1 MQYAE
6 RSGRFLFLMYLFAV
20 DSITQ
25 AQAAFEA
32 GRMAEARVLL
42 EAQPASGVAA
52 AWLARV
58 YGQMKMPER
67 AAEAARRAE
76 QLAAGEAAVQH
87 TLALYYAAAGKRALA
102 AEWEGRYARSPQADA
117 AAALRAAMLFGEVG
131 EHPKAIA
138 FGVEALRRGE
148 RPELRLLLARGYE
161 ATGKPEEAVAQYR
174 ALLALLPY
182 DEPTHAAFGQALL
195 RMGRFNEAA
204 AFLAEARGK
213 FDKSPQIELAYGVAL
228 YTLRRFPEA
237 GAAFFRVIALA
248 PEVPQPYIFLSR
260 MIDQLPDRAEALRD
274 AAAAWYR
281 NEAKN
286 GFAPFVYARA
296 LAAAGA
302 PDNETKP
309 LLLEAMRRDG
319 KVWEFPFELGQV
331 LERQRDWAGAAREY
345 ERAIA
350 LNPGVPEPHY
360 RLARVYDRLQKPA
373 LAARERAMHQ
383 KLQGAPKG
391 GMQ

>member
-1 MQYAE
+1 
-6 RSGRFLFLMYLFAV
+6 
-20 DSITQ
+20 
-25 AQAAFEA
+25 
-32 GRMAEARVLL
+32 
-42 EAQPASGVAA
+42 
-52 AWLARV
+52 
-58 YGQMKMPER
+58 
-67 AAEAARRAE
+67 
-76 QLAAGEAAVQH
+76 
-87 TLALYYAAAGKRALA
+87 
-102 AEWEGRYARSPQADA
+102 
-117 AAALRAAMLFGEVG
+117 
-131 EHPKAIA
+131 
-138 FGVEALRRGE
+138 
-148 RPELRLLLARGYE
+148 
-161 ATGKPEEAVAQYR
+161 
-174 ALLALLPY
+174 
-182 DEPTHAAFGQALL
+182 
-195 RMGRFNEAA
+195 
-204 AFLAEARGK
+204 
-213 FDKSPQIELAYGVAL
+213 
-228 YTLRRFPEA
+228 
-237 GAAFFRVIALA
+237 
-248 PEVPQPYIFLSR
+248 